1 MTLRP
6 TLAALFAF
14 AGSSLGHAMAQCTP
28 QWLPGP
34 GVAGASDLVRAA
46 TNWDPDGNGPL
57 GSLVVLGGSFAAAG
71 TAAANR
77 IATYDPATG
86 AWGTLGA
93 GMDGNISALA
103 VLPNGNLVAG
113 GNFSTAGGVTAFGLA
128 RWNGVAWTQLG
139 GNATS
144 NGGAASVSALV
155 TMPNGDLVA
164 AGNFNAIGG
173 VPVSRIA
180 RWNGTTWSAM
190 GPAVFTSIS
199 ALAALPN
206 GDVVACGQ
214 VTVGGF
220 FSNSLIS
227 RWDGSAWT
235 ALGGTPNGYV
245 GPIAVLP
252 NGDVVVCGNFT
263 AIGSVA
269 ASRIARWNGA
279 TWQPL
284 GSGVPVAA
292 GYSEATSATV
302 LPNGDLVAAGGFV
315 VGPTGYNEH
324 VVARWTGSNWQA
336 LGGAFA
342 GNTGASAAA
351 LRALPNGDLLA
362 AGGFDS
368 VGGVAAANLARW
380 NGSAWAP
387 VATGFN
393 GLVRTATAL
402 SNGNVV
408 VGGTFTVTPGGP
420 ANRIASWN
428 GSTWSPLGGGV
439 DNTVSAI
446 AAMPNGDL
454 VVGGAFL
461 NAGGVAV
468 NRIARWNGATWS
480 PLGTGCD
487 ASVFALA
494 VMPNGDLVA
503 GGVFAT
509 AGGVVANGIARWN
522 GTSWSPL
529 GAGIASSSFPGV
541 YALAV
546 LPNGDLVAGG
556 IFTSAGGVA
565 ANRIARW
572 NGASWSPLGSGLGGF
587 ASPQLAAWCLAVLS
601 DGSIVAAGG
610 FSNAGGV
617 SASNIARWNGAT
629 WAPMGQGLGGSVY
642 ALAPLPNGEVV
653 ACGSFTL
660 TGGTTVNRIARW
672 TGSAWSALGDGLTGQ
687 YTNLTT
693 GALAL
698 RPNGEVVVGG
708 GFSVAGNQGTAYF
721 ARYATPCAATVA
733 PSGLA
738 CASSGGANTLAA
750 TTMPW
755 TGSIYRTR
763 GTGLPSLAVVAVVNG
778 FSTAS
783 VPLAAVLPPSP
794 AACSLLVSPDVV
806 DAVLTTTGLVDAQ
819 IVLPNVPSLAGTV
832 LHQQLVALQLD
843 ALGSIVQN
851 TSTNRLTATVG
862 TF

>member
-28 QWLPGP
+28 QWLSGP
-34 GVAGASDLVRAA
+34 GVAGASAIVWDVTR
-46 TNWDPDGNGPL
+46 WDPDGTGPL
-57 GSLVVLGGSFAAAG
+57 APRVALGGDFATAG
-71 TAAANR
+71 NVAANR
-77 IATYDPATG
+77 IAAYDPATG
-86 AWGTLGA
+86 GW
-93 GMDGNISALA
+93 SALGEGMNGVVNA
-103 VLPNGNLVAG
+103 VAALPNGDLVAG
-113 GNFSTAGGVTAFGLA
+113 GGFTTAGGVAAFGLA
-128 RWNGVAWTQLG
+128 RWNGAAWTQLG

-173 VPVSRIA
+173 VPLSRIARWNGATWSAMGAPVVTAISKLAALPNGDLVASGQFTIGGGAAVAAVARWDGAAWSYLGGVANGFVSPLAVLPNGDLVAGGNFSTIGGVAASRIA
-180 RWNGTTWSAM
+180 RWNGTTWSPI
-190 GPAVFTSIS
+190 GGGVPPAPNAIS
-199 ALAALPN
+199 
-206 GDVVACGQ
+206 V
-214 VTVGGF
+214 
-220 FSNSLIS
+220 
-227 RWDGSAWT
+227 SA
-235 ALGGTPNGYV
+235 V
-245 GPIAVLP
+245 AVLP
-252 NGDVVVCGNFT
+252 
-263 AIGSVA
+263 
-269 ASRIARWNGA
+269 
-279 TWQPL
+279 
-284 GSGVPVAA
+284 SG
-292 GYSEATSATV
+292 E
-302 LPNGDLVAAGGFV
+302 LVAAGGFQV
-315 VGPTGYNEH
+315 VNGFSNP
-324 VVARWTGSNWQA
+324 VVALWNGSSWA
-336 LGGAFA
+336 PLGGVFA
-342 GNTGASAAA
+342 NGSPAA
-351 LRALPNGDLLA
+351 LQVLPNGELLA
-362 AGGFDS
+362 AGAFTA
-368 VGGVAAANLARW
+368 VGAIDAANLARW

-387 VATGFN
+387 LATGFN
-393 GLVRTATAL
+393 GLIRTATAL
-402 SNGNVV
+402 PNGNVV
-408 VGGTFTVTPGGP
+408 AGGVFTATPDGP
-420 ANRIASWN
+420 AARIASWN
-428 GSTWSPLGGGV
+428 GSTWSSLGGGV

-503 GGVFAT
+503 GGVFTT

-546 LPNGDLVAGG
+546 MPNGDLVVGG

-763 GTGLPSLAVVAVVNG
+763 GTGLPSLAIVAVVNG

-783 VPLAAVLPPSP
+783 VPLAAVLPPAP

-806 DAVLTTTGLVDAQ
+806 DALVTTTGAVDAQ
-819 IVLPNVPSLAGTV
+819 LTLPNNPSLAGTV
-832 LHQQLVALQLD
+832 VHQQFVALEVD

-862 TF
+862 SF